1 MPLFIK
7 RLSKVSFYSHAQN
20 YEMGLSVKNRAY
32 PQCFN
37 AIGFIWHR
45 LIALNPSLRFWD
57 GGCVPIKTKIS
68 I

>member
-32 PQCFN
+32 PMIQCHMLKL
-37 AIGFIWHR
+37 A
-45 LIALNPSLRFWD
+45 PVDRFEPESEVLGRWVCTYKD
-57 GGCVPIKTKIS
+57 
-68 I
+68 